1 MRKGLIS
8 LLLLVSL
15 FESVRAQKGYK
26 SISAGPLISFPLQ
39 SHELAIYKTG
49 IGLEITGQYY
59 LASRSSLLLQI
70 GYTSLGAKPGSYQE
84 NLKLISLKGGYKYD
98 IGPSGFFVNGL
109 VGTDIYNGPGA
120 SLTLGGGKRFSV
132 KDVYFIDAGIDLIGG
147 DTPERVNIKVAFGIF
162 QRPKKAY

>member
-1 MRKGLIS
+1 MPKRLIF
-8 LLLLVSL
+8 LLLLVIL

-26 SISAGPLISFPLQ
+26 SISAGSLISFPLE
-39 SHELAIYKTG
+39 SPERDIYKTG

-70 GYTSLGAKPGSYQE
+70 GLTSLGAKYGES
-84 NLKLISLKGGYKYD
+84 LTILSLKGGYKYD
-98 IGPSGFFVNGL
+98 IGASGFFINGL
-109 VGTDIYNGPGA
+109 VGTDIYNGWAP
-120 SLTLGGGKRFSV
+120 SFTLGGGKRFSV

-147 DTPERVNIKVAFGIF
+147 DTEERVNIKVAFSIL

>member
-8 LLLLVSL
+8 LLLLVIL
-15 FESVRAQKGYK
+15 FQSVRAQKGYS
-26 SISAGPLISFPLQ
+26 SISAGSLISFPLE
-39 SHELAIYKTG
+39 SHAYKTG

-70 GYTSLGAKPGSYQE
+70 GLTSLGAKYGE
-84 NLKLISLKGGYKYD
+84 NLTIISLKGGYKYD

-120 SLTLGGGKRFSV
+120 SFTLGGGKRFFV

-147 DTPERVNIKVAFGIF
+147 DTQQRVNIKVAFSIL

>member
-15 FESVRAQKGYK
+15 FESVRAQKGHT
-26 SISAGPLISFPLQ
+26 SISAGSLISFPL
-39 SHELAIYKTG
+39 EPYGYYKTG
-49 IGLEITGQYY
+49 VGLEITGQYY

-70 GYTSLGAKPGSYQE
+70 GLTSLGAHYEES
-84 NLKLISLKGGYKYD
+84 LTILSLKGGYKYD
-98 IGPSGFFVNGL
+98 IGASGFFVNGL
-109 VGTDIYNGPGA
+109 VGTDMYDGLAAP

-147 DTPERVNIKVAFGIF
+147 DTQQRVNIKAAFSIF
-162 QRPKKAY
+162 QRPKKAH